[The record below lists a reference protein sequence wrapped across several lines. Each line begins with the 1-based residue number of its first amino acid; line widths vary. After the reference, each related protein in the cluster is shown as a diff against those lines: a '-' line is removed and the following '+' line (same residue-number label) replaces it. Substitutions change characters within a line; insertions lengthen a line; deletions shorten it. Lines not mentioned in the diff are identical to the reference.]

1 MAVVKWNAGA
11 KGGDAKPMSV
21 PQQTETKF
29 TKSVGGDGFCSADP
43 FSFRLT
49 TFVCA
54 TFVCADESV
63 LTAIVK
69 VSCRAGLG
77 TVNFVTT
84 FTLKL
89 TS

>member
-11 KGGDAKPMSV
+11 KGGDTKPMSV
-21 PQQTETKF
+21 PEQIKTKF
-29 TKSVGGDGFCSADP
+29 AKSVGGDGFCGADP
-43 FSFRLT
+43 FSFSLT
-49 TFVCA
+49 TVASSTFVC
-54 TFVCADESV
+54 VDKSV
-63 LTAIVK
+63 LTVIFR

-77 TVNFVTT
+77 TANFVTM

>member
-11 KGGDAKPMSV
+11 KGGDTKPMSV

-29 TKSVGGDGFCSADP
+29 AKSVRGDGFCSADP

-49 TFVCA
+49 TVA
-54 TFVCADESV
+54 SSTFVCVDESV
-63 LTAIVK
+63 LTVIFR

-77 TVNFVTT
+77 TVNCVSMFA
-84 FTLKL
+84 LKL